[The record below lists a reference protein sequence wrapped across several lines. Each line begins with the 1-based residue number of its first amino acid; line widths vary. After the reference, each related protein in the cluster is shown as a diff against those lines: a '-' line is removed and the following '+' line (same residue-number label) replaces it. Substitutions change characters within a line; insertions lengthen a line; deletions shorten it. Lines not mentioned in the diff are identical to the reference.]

1 MSEHVTA
8 AAVSQ
13 DEVRVVVVD
22 DHPVFRLGLVAL
34 LNSLAGVRVV
44 GEAATVEESYAV
56 VDGEVDV
63 VLMDLHLGEGCGI
76 EATRELVRRDPD
88 LKVLVVTMQE
98 DDASV
103 AAALQAGAQGYLL
116 KSATPDALERGVRA
130 VVHGEMILG
139 PRVAGRAMAAV
150 LSGRTAATAAFPEL
164 TERERE
170 VLDLLA
176 RGCDNPTIARRLVLS
191 PKTVR
196 NHVSNVLAKIGA
208 ADRTDAVIR
217 AREAGLG
224 RG

>member
-1 MSEHVTA
+1 MSEQV
-8 AAVSQ
+8 VR
-13 DEVRVVVVD
+13 EVRVAVVD

-34 LNSLAGVRVV
+34 LDSLAGVRVV
-44 GEAATVEESYAV
+44 GEAADAAQAYAV
-56 VDGEVDV
+56 VDGAAGTDDAVDV
-63 VLMDLHLGEGCGI
+63 VLMDLHLGEDSGI
-76 EATRELVRRDPD
+76 EATRELVRRHPD

-98 DDASV
+98 DDTSV
-103 AAALQAGAQGYLL
+103 AAALRAGAHGYLL
-116 KSATPDALERGVRA
+116 KSSTPDALERGVRA

-139 PRVAGRAMAAV
+139 PRVAERAMAVV
-150 LSGRTAATAAFPEL
+150 LSGRTAVPAAFPEL

-224 RG
+224 QA